1 MRVDAYPCL
10 AAAYALVSI
19 VCASQF
25 VRISRRVPG
34 VGLTTQK
41 VFHLAHGF
49 TALARAASFVRR
61 RALERRS
68 IPRWARAV
76 TFDGPG
82 LIFLSAYA
90 TVILFWAEI
99 YHGSR
104 RGGRGEGVTRVKRAF
119 LWLNVSAYVIEI
131 GIWIALAMPASRGR
145 GDALERASTW
155 TLAAASAASA
165 AGFATY
171 GGRLFVMLRRFPVD
185 LGASRAR
192 KLREI
197 GTVTVACATAFTAR
211 CAMLAA
217 SARSTR
223 FAVDVYA
230 SKTLNVSYY
239 VAVEILPSVL
249 VLWSLRRLPPKRRG
263 ANDGD
268 DGDDGDDARRPL
280 VLDGDDSDEDDPF
293 DREDTDDDDDDE
305 NDNDAI

>member
-49 TALARAASFVRR
+49 TALARAASFIHR

-165 AGFATY
+165 VGFATY

-197 GTVTVACATAFTAR
+197 GTVTVVCATAFTAR

-268 DGDDGDDARRPL
+268 DGDDTRRPL

>member
-1 MRVDAYPCL
+1 M
-10 AAAYALVSI
+10 
-19 VCASQF
+19 
-25 VRISRRVPG
+25 
-34 VGLTTQK
+34 
-41 VFHLAHGF
+41 
-49 TALARAASFVRR
+49 
-61 RALERRS
+61 
-68 IPRWARAV
+68 
-76 TFDGPG
+76 
-82 LIFLSAYA
+82 
-90 TVILFWAEI
+90 
-99 YHGSR
+99 
-104 RGGRGEGVTRVKRAF
+104 
-119 LWLNVSAYVIEI
+119 
-131 GIWIALAMPASRGR
+131 
-145 GDALERASTW
+145 
-155 TLAAASAASA
+155 
-165 AGFATY
+165 
-171 GGRLFVMLRRFPVD
+171 FVMLRRFPVD

-268 DGDDGDDARRPL
+268 DGDGDDARRPL

-293 DREDTDDDDDDE
+293 DHEDTDDDDDDE